1 MNSAKCPICKQDSLF
16 EYRPFCSKLCKDQDL
31 LHWINE
37 EYTIPV
43 KQQDEVE
50 DDA

>member
-1 MNSAKCPICKQDSLF
+1 MTCPICKQETIM

-37 EYTIPV
+37 DYKIPV
-43 KQQDEVE
+43 EDTTTNQKDEN
-50 DDA
+50 